1 MNVVSIDICDELML
15 LLNNNYVEGKTD
27 NYKYIYT
34 KEFIQWYL
42 EIYPSAIMGIY
53 DNNILIAMI
62 TGRIVPT
69 IINLTNVSCVIPKL
83 LATHF
88 APNTHI
94 NLAEISFMCVHK
106 DYRNMK
112 LCPLLISS
120 IEKKMREMGA
130 DEAIFSTHHN
140 MGKPLCGKNHVGI
153 NHMGINHIG
162 INHVGINH
170 MIRVI
175 NIRKLVSVGYLR
187 CDTSIEKLEYHYRIE
202 NVKIKNKRLERITV
216 DNIIDAYD
224 VYNKW
229 YQQMDIYTNYTLDV
243 FKKVILSDNIIGYIL
258 YDKDVAVDIIT
269 YYIVSS
275 NVTRRNV
282 SMCDAYIYH
291 YTDNSN
297 SMHRM
302 MSLLLQ
308 NEKDKIDTIMIPN
321 TMGLDKN
328 DFEDLK
334 FVPTTSDYNYYLFI
348 NKEIVIPKN
357 KMGVML
363 I

>member
-1 MNVVSIDICDELML
+1 MNVVPIDILKVNDELMV
-15 LLNNNYVEGKTD
+15 LLNNNYVESKTD
-27 NYKYIYT
+27 NYKYVYT
-34 KEFIQWYL
+34 KEFIKWYL

-69 IINLTNVSCVIPKL
+69 IINLAK
-83 LATHF
+83 
-88 APNTHI
+88 I

-106 DYRNMK
+106 DYRNRK
-112 LCPLLISS
+112 LCSLLISS
-120 IEKKMREMGA
+120 IENMMREMGA

-140 MGKPLCGKNHVGI
+140 MGKPLCGINHV
-153 NHMGINHIG
+153 G

-202 NVKIKNKRLERITV
+202 NVKIKNKKLERITI
-216 DNIIDAYD
+216 DNINDAYNI
-224 VYNKW
+224 YNKW
-229 YQQMDIYTNYTLDV
+229 YQKMDIYTNYTLDT
-243 FKKVILSDNIIGYIL
+243 FKKVILSDNIVGYIL

-269 YYIVSS
+269 YYIVLS

-282 SMCDAYIYH
+282 SMCDAYVYH

-357 KMGVML
+357 KMGVNL

>member
-1 MNVVSIDICDELML
+1 MNVVMIDVNDELIS
-15 LLNNNYVEGKTD
+15 LLNNSYVEGKTD
-27 NYKYIYT
+27 NYKYVYT
-34 KEFIQWYL
+34 KEFLEWYL
-42 EIYPSAIMGIY
+42 NIYPSSVMGIY
-53 DNNILIAMI
+53 DNNKLIAMI

-69 IINLTNVSCVIPKL
+69 VINNI
-83 LATHF
+83 
-88 APNTHI
+88 NI

-106 DYRNMK
+106 DYRNRK

-120 IEKKMREMGA
+120 IENKMREMGA
-130 DEAIFSTHHN
+130 DDAVFSTHHN
-140 MGKPLCGKNHVGI
+140 MGKPMCG
-153 NHMGINHIG
+153 MD
-162 INHVGINH
+162 H

-202 NVKIKNKRLERITV
+202 NVKIKNKKLERITT
-216 DNIIDAYD
+216 DNINDAYNI
-224 VYNKW
+224 YNKW
-229 YQQMDIYTNYTLDV
+229 YTQMDIYTNYKLDT
-243 FKKVILSDNIIGYIL
+243 FKKVILSDNIVGHIL
-258 YDKDVAVDIIT
+258 YDKDVPVDMIT
-269 YYIVSS
+269 YYIVNS
-275 NVTRRNV
+275 NVTRRNII
-282 SMCDAYIYH
+282 MRDAYVYH
-291 YTDNSN
+291 YTNNSN

-308 NEKDKIDTIMIPN
+308 NEKGLDTIMIPT
-321 TMGLDKN
+321 TMGMDIN

-357 KMGVML
+357 KMGVLL

>member
-1 MNVVSIDICDELML
+1 MNVIMISVNDELIL
-15 LLNNNYVEGKTD
+15 LLNNNYVEGRTD
-27 NYKYIYT
+27 NYKYVYT
-34 KEFIQWYL
+34 KEFLEWYL
-42 EIYPSAIMGIY
+42 GIYPSSVMGIY
-53 DNNILIAMI
+53 DNNKLIAMI

-69 IINLTNVSCVIPKL
+69 VINR
-83 LATHF
+83 AE
-88 APNTHI
+88 I

-106 DYRNMK
+106 DYRNRK

-120 IEKKMREMGA
+120 IENKMREMGA
-130 DEAIFSTHHN
+130 DEAVFSTHHN
-140 MGKPLCGKNHVGI
+140 MGKPLCG
-153 NHMGINHIG
+153 MD
-162 INHVGINH
+162 H

-175 NIRKLVSVGYLR
+175 NIRKLVSIGFLR

-202 NVKIKNKRLERITV
+202 NVKIKNKKLERITI
-216 DNIIDAYD
+216 DNINDAYD
-224 VYNKW
+224 IYNKW
-229 YQQMDIYTNYTLDV
+229 YRKMDIYTNYTLDT
-243 FKKVILSDNIIGYIL
+243 FKKVILSDNIVGYIL
-258 YDKDVAVDIIT
+258 YDKDVPVDMIT

-282 SMCDAYIYH
+282 LMRDAYVYH
-291 YTDNSN
+291 YTNNSN

-302 MSLLLQ
+302 MSLLLL
-308 NEKDKIDTIMIPN
+308 NEKEIDTIMIPT
-321 TMGLDKN
+321 TMGLEKN

-357 KMGVML
+357 KMGLLL

>member
-1 MNVVSIDICDELML
+1 MNVVPVNVNDELIS

-27 NYKYIYT
+27 NYKYVYT
-34 KEFIQWYL
+34 KNFIEWYL
-42 EIYPSAIMGIY
+42 GIYPSSVMGIY
-53 DNNILIAMI
+53 DNDELIAMI

-69 IINLTNVSCVIPKL
+69 VINN
-83 LATHF
+83 AE
-88 APNTHI
+88 I

-106 DYRNMK
+106 DYRNRK

-120 IEKKMREMGA
+120 IENKMREMGA
-130 DEAIFSTHHN
+130 DDAVFSTHHD
-140 MGKPLCGKNHVGI
+140 MGKPMSG
-153 NHMGINHIG
+153 MD
-162 INHVGINH
+162 H

-175 NIRKLVSVGYLR
+175 NIRKLVSIGYLR

-202 NVKIKNKRLERITV
+202 NVKIKNKKLERIAI
-216 DNIIDAYD
+216 DNINDAYNL
-224 VYNKW
+224 YNKW
-229 YQQMDIYTNYTLDV
+229 YEQMDIYTNYTLDT
-243 FKKVILSDNIIGYIL
+243 FKKVMLSDNIVGYIL
-258 YDKDVAVDIIT
+258 YDKDVPVDMIT
-269 YYIVSS
+269 YYIVNS

-282 SMCDAYIYH
+282 LMRDAYIYH
-291 YTDNSN
+291 YTNNSN

-308 NEKDKIDTIMIPN
+308 NEKELNTSINIDTIMIPT
-321 TMGLDKN
+321 TMGMDMN

-334 FVPTTSDYNYYLFI
+334 FVPTTSDYNYYLYK

-357 KMGVML
+357 KMGILL

>member
-1 MNVVSIDICDELML
+1 MNVVSVNINDELIS

-27 NYKYIYT
+27 NYKYTYT
-34 KEFIQWYL
+34 KEFLEWYL
-42 EIYPSAIMGIY
+42 NIYNSSVMGIY
-53 DNNILIAMI
+53 DDSKLVAMI

-69 IINLTNVSCVIPKL
+69 VINNNK
-83 LATHF
+83 
-88 APNTHI
+88 I

-106 DYRNMK
+106 DYRNRK

-120 IEKKMREMGA
+120 IDSKMREMGA
-130 DEAIFSTHHN
+130 DDAVFSTHHN
-140 MGKPLCGKNHVGI
+140 MGKPLCG
-153 NHMGINHIG
+153 MD
-162 INHVGINH
+162 H

-187 CDTSIEKLEYHYRIE
+187 CDTTIEKLEYHYRIE
-202 NVKIKNKRLERITV
+202 NVKIKNKKLERLTH
-216 DNIIDAYD
+216 DNINYAYD
-224 VYNKW
+224 IYNKW
-229 YQQMDIYTNYTLDV
+229 YQKMDIYTNYTLDT
-243 FKKVILSDNIIGYIL
+243 FKKVILSDNIVGYIL
-258 YDKDVAVDIIT
+258 YDKDVPVDMIT

-275 NVTRRNV
+275 NVTRRNIL
-282 SMCDAYIYH
+282 MRDAYVYH
-291 YTDNSN
+291 YTNNSN

-308 NEKDKIDTIMIPN
+308 NEKDIDTIMIPT
-321 TMGLDKN
+321 TMGLEKN

-357 KMGVML
+357 KMGVLL

>member
-1 MNVVSIDICDELML
+1 MNVIMINVNDELMS

-27 NYKYIYT
+27 NYKYVYT
-34 KEFIQWYL
+34 KEFLEWYL
-42 EIYPSAIMGIY
+42 NIYPSSVMGIY
-53 DNNILIAMI
+53 DDNKLIAMI

-69 IINLTNVSCVIPKL
+69 VINNNK
-83 LATHF
+83 
-88 APNTHI
+88 I

-106 DYRNMK
+106 DYRNRK

-120 IEKKMREMGA
+120 IDSKMREMGA
-130 DEAIFSTHHN
+130 DDAVFSTHHN
-140 MGKPLCGKNHVGI
+140 MGKPLCG
-153 NHMGINHIG
+153 M
-162 INHVGINH
+162 NH

-187 CDTSIEKLEYHYRIE
+187 CDTTIEKLEYHYRIE
-202 NVKIKNKRLERITV
+202 NVKIKNKKLERLTH
-216 DNIIDAYD
+216 DNINYAYD
-224 VYNKW
+224 IYNKW
-229 YQQMDIYTNYTLDV
+229 YQKMDIYTNYTLDT
-243 FKKVILSDNIIGYIL
+243 FKKVILSNNIVGYIL
-258 YDKDVAVDIIT
+258 YDKDVPVDMIT

-275 NVTRRNV
+275 NVTRRNIL
-282 SMCDAYIYH
+282 MRDAYVYH
-291 YTDNSN
+291 YTNNSN

-308 NEKDKIDTIMIPN
+308 NEKEIDTIMIPT
-321 TMGLDKN
+321 TMGLEKN

-357 KMGVML
+357 KMGVLL

>member
-1 MNVVSIDICDELML
+1 MNVIQINVNDELIS

-27 NYKYIYT
+27 NYKYVYT
-34 KEFIQWYL
+34 KNFLEWYL
-42 EIYPSAIMGIY
+42 NIYPSSVMGIY
-53 DNNILIAMI
+53 DNNKLIAMI

-69 IINLTNVSCVIPKL
+69 VINNAKINLEE
-83 LATHF
+83 
-88 APNTHI
+88 I

-106 DYRNMK
+106 DYRNRK

-120 IEKKMREMGA
+120 IENKMREMGA
-130 DEAIFSTHHN
+130 DDAVFSTHHD
-140 MGKPLCGKNHVGI
+140 MGKPMSG
-153 NHMGINHIG
+153 MD
-162 INHVGINH
+162 H

-175 NIRKLVSVGYLR
+175 NIRKLVSIGYLR

-202 NVKIKNKRLERITV
+202 NVKIKNKKLERIAI
-216 DNIIDAYD
+216 DNINDAYNL
-224 VYNKW
+224 YNKW
-229 YQQMDIYTNYTLDV
+229 YTQMDIYTNYTLDT
-243 FKKVILSDNIIGYIL
+243 FKTVILSDNIVGYIL
-258 YDKDVAVDIIT
+258 YDKDIPVDMIT
-269 YYIVSS
+269 YYIVNS

-282 SMCDAYIYH
+282 LMRDAYIYH
-291 YTDNSN
+291 YTNNSN

-308 NEKDKIDTIMIPN
+308 NEKELNTSINIDTIMIPT
-321 TMGLDKN
+321 TMGMDMN

-334 FVPTTSDYNYYLFI
+334 FVPTTSDYNYYLYK

-357 KMGVML
+357 KMGILL